1 MERMVRWGAYCGM
14 AGGALRIVTT
24 FIPFHAGSGGLEA
37 VYAATD
43 LGMLFALIAVGL
55 AAGDALGRIGF
66 ACWAVALAGLAS
78 IVGPDPVAFGID
90 FYRLGAGI
98 FVLALGAMAVALLV
112 RQTMLPAA
120 GLWVASAVLALVGGA
135 TGTMLAFATAG
146 LVLGL
151 GFLAAGWAML
161 SSARRA

>member
-1 MERMVRWGAYCGM
+1 MERMIGWGAGCAM
-14 AGGALRIVTT
+14 TGGALRVVTT
-24 FIPFHAGSGGLEA
+24 FIPWRAGNAGLEI

-55 AAGDALGRIGF
+55 AAARPLGRVGF

-90 FYRLGAGI
+90 FYQLGAGV
-98 FVLALGAMAVALLV
+98 FVLALGAMAVVLLAQ
-112 RQTMLPAA
+112 RTLRAA
-120 GLWVASAVLALVGGA
+120 SGLWAASAVLALA
-135 TGTMLAFATAG
+135 SAASPLAFAAAG

-151 GFLAAGWAML
+151 GFIAAGWAMWRVPT
-161 SSARRA
+161 ST